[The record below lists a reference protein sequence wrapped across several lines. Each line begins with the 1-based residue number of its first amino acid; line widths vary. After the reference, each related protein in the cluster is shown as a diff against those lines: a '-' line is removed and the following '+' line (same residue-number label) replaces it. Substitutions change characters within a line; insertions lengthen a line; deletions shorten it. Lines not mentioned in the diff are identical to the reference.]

1 LSKGSDPRSY
11 RPGGRG
17 KSRAKRITSRPGQGP
32 PPAPNLAW
40 AKWIDA
46 LGTDEPDLPESPEQ
60 AEQRLRTATEAAERA
75 RLLREA
81 TSATAEDATPPAQ
94 KSGPAGRVRVPKRH
108 APETDPADWRLHAPS
123 ATRMPR
129 AARSASR
136 AAIEP
141 AVPAP
146 AAPASAS
153 PLPVIP
159 APLPPASQPPLGDL
173 LRDEPLPDRYHDDR
187 ITLIARDPYWLYAYW
202 ELTPMNWARARGIL
216 GEIATQLTLRVHD
229 YPPHQ
234 GGQERGWMDIEVSA
248 EARDW
253 YLHGGRPGHAFEV
266 EIGLRAEDG
275 RFVPLA
281 RSNRVTTPL
290 DRMSDVLDE
299 QWLSKPADY
308 ERMYALSGGLATMGS
323 ASAEMPELL
332 TRRMAEMAGSAAVSS
347 FSHAL
352 PSPSA
357 ERGFWFELRAE
368 LIVYG
373 AAAPGATVTCQGR
386 PVPLRPDGT
395 FTLRFALP
403 DGAQEIA
410 CQAIAADHLDSITI
424 TPAVTKTTTRAERS
438 HRSLAE

>member
-1 LSKGSDPRSY
+1 LS
-11 RPGGRG
+11 
-17 KSRAKRITSRPGQGP
+17 
-32 PPAPNLAW
+32 
-40 AKWIDA
+40 
-46 LGTDEPDLPESPEQ
+46 E
-60 AEQRLRTATEAAERA
+60 
-75 RLLREA
+75 
-81 TSATAEDATPPAQ
+81 
-94 KSGPAGRVRVPKRH
+94 
-108 APETDPADWRLHAPS
+108 
-123 ATRMPR
+123 
-129 AARSASR
+129 
-136 AAIEP
+136 
-141 AVPAP
+141 
-146 AAPASAS
+146 
-153 PLPVIP
+153 
-159 APLPPASQPPLGDL
+159 PPLGDPL
-173 LRDEPLPDRYHDDR
+173 WDEPLPDRYHDDR
-187 ITLIARDPYWLYAYW
+187 ITLIARDPYWLYTYW

-234 GGQERGWMDIEVSA
+234 GGQARGWMDIEVSA
-248 EARDW
+248 EARHW

-299 QWLSKPADY
+299 QWRSKPADY

-332 TRRMAEMAGSAAVSS
+332 TRRMGEMGSGAVSS

-352 PSPSA
+352 PPSA
-357 ERGFWFELRAE
+357 ERARGFWFGLSAE

-373 AAAPGATVTCQGR
+373 ATAPGATVTCQGR

-424 TPAVTKTTTRAERS
+424 TPAVTKTTTRVERS
-438 HRSLAE
+438 HRSQGE